1 MENQNQPQPIPSGQ
15 LEIKIADNF
24 AGGEYA
30 NAMQVAHT
38 KDEVLLTFFNIVSPS
53 GRVVSKI
60 ITNPGHLK
68 RMIAALNDNLK
79 KYEDKFGVV
88 EAAESPKKEIGFQ
101 G

>member
-1 MENQNQPQPIPSGQ
+1 MENQNQPQTTPGGQ

-30 NAMQVAHT
+30 NAMQVNHT

-60 ITNPGHLK
+60 ITSPGHLK
-68 RMIAALNDNLK
+68 RMITALNDNLK

-88 EAAESPKKEIGFQ
+88 EAAESPKEDIGFKA
-101 G
+101 